1 MTEIQKKLL
10 TLMDEFNAI
19 CQENK
24 IEYFF
29 AGGTALG
36 AVRNGGFLPW
46 DDDADV
52 LIKRSEFE
60 KLDRIMSSMSFEN
73 RAWIT
78 ENNNRTYLN
87 PTARL
92 FDLESTDILESRLD
106 YGAPKGCQLEVFIM
120 DPFPNTKEEQTEF
133 MKYLWLYSEVT
144 NPYILFGSLKMPAE
158 VLDAE
163 LYHLYKKRLE
173 TESVEDIKKEILEKI
188 TYSEDD
194 CDYWCG
200 RWSCM
205 PYVFKKEWMSSQ
217 KYVDFEGRSF
227 PVPNG
232 VLYEMVENYDANWD
246 IVPPAAKQKIHPSIK
261 SATKSYR
268 EIEDKIRKWCDDV
281 EYNKLLLANKEDR
294 VERLLNRFE
303 IEGSFASI
311 RQTYLSQLGADLN
324 KREWKFDIDNLQALT
339 SDFEEFFLTQFK
351 YSYMKYKLPVVL
363 NEDLLETMLLTLIH
377 SDKIEHA
384 NALNELNQN
393 SSIYNEY
400 KAICFNLGE
409 LKIKKYE
416 EDTKQTQ
423 TILDILSEYK
433 QIEGQV
439 ETERA
444 RAWVES
450 VSNAYSEQAIDEK
463 KERLVHR
470 EDPEALKYIGDMYE
484 KAGAEEKAG
493 EIYDKVVSES
503 RNGMILYDLHRRGIG
518 IESGSEEA
526 GNA

>member
-1 MTEIQKKLL
+1 VNSIQKKLL
-10 TLMDEFNAI
+10 ALMDEFNEI
-19 CQENK
+19 CQKNN

-36 AVRNGGFLPW
+36 AIRNGGFLPW

-60 KLDRIMSSMSFEN
+60 KLDKIMNGMSFEN

-78 ENNNRTYLN
+78 EDNNRTYLN
-87 PTARL
+87 PTARY

-120 DPFPNTKEEQTEF
+120 DPFPNTKEKQDEF
-133 MKYLWLYSEVT
+133 IKHLWLYSEVS

-158 VLDAE
+158 MLDSD
-163 LYHLYKKRLE
+163 LYYRYKKRLE
-173 TESVEDIKKEILEKI
+173 TENVEDIKKEILDKI
-188 TYSEDD
+188 TYSEDE

-205 PYVFKKEWMSSQ
+205 PYVFKKEWMSAQ

-227 PVPNG
+227 PIPNG

-246 IVPPAAKQKIHPSIK
+246 IVPPPAKQKIHPSIK

-268 EIEDKIRKWCDDV
+268 DIEDKIRSWCDEV

-303 IEGSFASI
+303 IEKSFASI
-311 RQTYLSQLGADLN
+311 RQSFLSQLAAELN
-324 KREWKFDIDNLQALT
+324 KREWQFNLDNLQALT
-339 SDFEEFFLTQFK
+339 SEFEEYFLTQFK
-351 YSYMKYKLPVVL
+351 HSYKKYKLPVKL

-377 SDKIEHA
+377 SDKIEYA
-384 NALNELNQN
+384 NTLNEINRD

-400 KAICFNLGE
+400 ETICFNLGE

-416 EDTKQTQ
+416 GNVEQTRA
-423 TILDILSEYK
+423 ILNTLSEYK
-433 QIEGQV
+433 KIAGQV

-444 RAWVES
+444 NAWLES
-450 VSNAYSEQAIDEK
+450 VSNEYSEQEIDEK
-463 KERLVHR
+463 KDRLANK
-470 EDPEALKYIGDMYE
+470 EDLETLKYIGDMYE

-493 EIYDKVVSES
+493 EIYDKVISDS
-503 RNGMILYDLHRRGIG
+503 RNGMILYDLQKRGIG
-518 IESGSEEA
+518 LKNESEET